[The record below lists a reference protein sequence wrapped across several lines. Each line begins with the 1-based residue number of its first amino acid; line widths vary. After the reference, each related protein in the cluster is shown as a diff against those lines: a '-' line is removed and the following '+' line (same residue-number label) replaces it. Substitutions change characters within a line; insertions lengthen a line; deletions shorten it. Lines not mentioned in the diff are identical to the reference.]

1 MDAARLEHDGV
12 LAEIPASPRTATSDE
27 SGADAAF
34 HTAAGDATYIRG
46 QPSTRS
52 KPMVSCG
59 PPLPGVEVIVVDP
72 ETFQIVPEGTVG
84 KAALFAVFQMF
95 SGVPQMAVNG
105 EQVCDL
111 EYIDGQICHTMVPY
125 GD

>member
-1 MDAARLEHDGV
+1 VDAARPEHDGV
-12 LAEIPASPRTATSDE
+12 LAEIPASPRTTTLDTF
-27 SGADAAF
+27 GADAAF
-34 HTAAGDATYIRG
+34 HTGAAADADATHTCG

-84 KAALFAVFQMF
+84 RAALRTPAN
-95 SGVPQMAVNG
+95 SVPPYPIHHGMTKSRHLKSNMA
-105 EQVCDL
+105 
-111 EYIDGQICHTMVPY
+111 T
-125 GD
+125 